1 MPHCL
6 VEGSLTL
13 TQLIE
18 PVELVGLVE
27 GKTVGCGLFSM
38 GELKLRLSLDEHFS
52 VGGSQEDF
60 VHLIFY
66 ILAGRTP
73 AQKQRLS
80 TQIVR
85 ALVERLPGVAT
96 ISQEVR
102 DIEREVF
109 SNKRS
114 CLTGSAERHP
124 EGKEGAQMRAAIA
137 PGLR

>member
-27 GKTVGCGLFSM
+27 HTAVACGLFPL
-38 GELKLRLSLDEHFS
+38 GELKVRLRLYEHFS

-73 AQKQRLS
+73 AQKQQLS

-85 ALVERLPGVAT
+85 ALVERLPGVAA
-96 ISQEVR
+96 ISLEVR
-102 DIEREVF
+102 DIELEVF

-114 CLTGSAERHP
+114 CHAGSAERHP
-124 EGKEGAQMRAAIA
+124 EGKEGAQVRAAIA